1 MERALSLGGGG
12 PYVLQAAIAE
22 LHLGEPRDWE
32 QIAALY
38 SALQGLMG
46 SPVVE
51 LNRAV
56 AVAEVEGPAA
66 ALALLEGL
74 PLEDYRYFHSTR
86 ADLLRRAGRDEEAQ
100 RAYERA
106 LELSQTEPERRFLE
120 GRIAALRPPSERV
133 RADGLRPDQP
143 LGASVRV
150 NSTARRVHASTWR
163 LVRAPSSATWIQPA
177 IGRPRISICFV

>member
-1 MERALSLGGGG
+1 MPDESEVLALVALMLLNDARRHARVRHGEFVRLDDQDRSLWDEEEHSEGRRLLERALSLGGGG

-120 GRIAALRPPSERV
+120 GRVAALRRPPSE
-133 RADGLRPDQP
+133 
-143 LGASVRV
+143 
-150 NSTARRVHASTWR
+150 
-163 LVRAPSSATWIQPA
+163 
-177 IGRPRISICFV
+177 